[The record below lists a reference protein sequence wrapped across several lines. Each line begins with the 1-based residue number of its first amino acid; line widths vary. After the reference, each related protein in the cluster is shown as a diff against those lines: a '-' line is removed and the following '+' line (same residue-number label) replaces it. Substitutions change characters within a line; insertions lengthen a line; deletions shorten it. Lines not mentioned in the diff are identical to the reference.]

1 MNLIGQKFNRLL
13 VVGKAEKY
21 IASSGQKQNQWLC
34 KCNCGKEVV
43 VTTAHLKS
51 GHTKSCGCY
60 AKEVSIQN
68 GLKKKHGLIK
78 IRIYRIWS
86 AIKTRCFNPKD
97 EHFKDYGNRGITVCE
112 EWQNSFQAF
121 YDYVSQLPHFNE
133 KGYSLDRINND
144 GNYEPNNVRWA
155 TATQQNYN
163 QRRTVRVAFNGEIHT
178 LKEWYE
184 ITGIPL
190 YTLKYRYYSGKN
202 PNEILGRKKMKNGIA
217 S

>member
-13 VVGKAEKY
+13 VINKAEPY
-21 IASSGQKQNQWLC
+21 ISPKGQIQSMWLC
-34 KCNCGKEVV
+34 KCDCGSIK
-43 VTTAHLKS
+43 AIRGYSLKN
-51 GHTKSCGCY
+51 GLTKSCGCLV
-60 AKEVSIQN
+60 AEESRKAN
-68 GLKKKHGLIK
+68 TKHGLRNTK
-78 IRIYRIWS
+78 FYGEW
-86 AIKTRCFNPKD
+86 AAMKCRCFNKN
-97 EHFKDYGNRGITVCE
+97 FKNYKDYGGRGITVCE
-112 EWQNSFQAF
+112 EWKNSFQTF

-144 GNYEPNNVRWA
+144 GNYEPDNVRWA

-178 LKEWYE
+178 LKEWRE

-190 YTLKYRYYSGKN
+190 YTLKYRYYSGKT
-202 PNEILGRKKMKNGIA
+202 PNEILERKKMKNGIA